1 MGTMAMPKQQV
12 HQEIQQMF
20 GRVPEW
26 VQKVPDHALP
36 GLWVQF
42 RDFYFNEETK
52 LSQKQKDLIGLGVAA
67 ATHCRY
73 CALFHTESAR
83 VAGAT
88 DEEIAEASMMASVT
102 MMASTFINGMQIDY
116 ERFRR
121 ETTEIIQFVKQQMQ
135 QQGKGPQAQQRP
147 NARV

>member
-42 RDFYFNEETK
+42 RDFYFNDQTK

-88 DEEIAEASMMASVT
+88 DDEIAEANMMASVT
-102 MMASTFINGMQIDY
+102 MMASTFINGMQID
-116 ERFRR
+116 F
-121 ETTEIIQFVKQQMQ
+121 
-135 QQGKGPQAQQRP
+135 
-147 NARV
+147 